1 MAKRA
6 KRIHR
11 LKCQTSLFQVPRQ
24 LRESSEQRNYCV
36 GWRELKETT
45 IRVFL
50 KSSSSQFLSFS
61 ILYFVKSLVTLFCL
75 RAWNIPR
82 FSKRCIPCDS
92 TSVKG
97 VQQILLN
104 LAKHL
109 QLVEVSIYWAIPSKG
124 ISCLFANWGAPPARL
139 GGAPQ
144 VRKCGNLPIR
154 ETLVTT

>member
-11 LKCQTSLFQVPRQ
+11 LKYQTSLFQVPRQ

-36 GWRELKETT
+36 GWRELKETR

-61 ILYFVKSLVTLFCL
+61 ILYFVKSLMTLFCL
-75 RAWNIPR
+75 RTWNIPR

-104 LAKHL
+104 FAKHL

-124 ISCLFANWGAPPARL
+124 ISCLFANQ
-139 GGAPQ
+139 GAPQ